1 MVKVLHWAGRLKA
14 AKDQRSA
21 KDGCLPSGNQAGHL
35 EIPKGNGG
43 FRLKYPVNMEILT
56 GKSFRTFDY
65 QTVTLFWYPI
75 WSTRSIVEKPEHDFA
90 AWTI

>member
-43 FRLKYPVNMEILT
+43 FRLKSRKHGDLN
-56 GKSFRTFDY
+56 GK
-65 QTVTLFWYPI
+65 I
-75 WSTRSIVEKPEHDFA
+75 I
-90 AWTI
+90 